1 MRQDLELEAIIE
13 DYLNG
18 KLTPEERVAFEQLR
32 SNDPMVDHKV
42 VAHKVFLE
50 SMAQYAHIV
59 KLKEQMDAAH
69 DHIDVVSLTEEL
81 KPHPS
86 KLVRLWRGSKSAVA
100 IAASFILLAMVSL
113 YSIQNNNKQAGTFE
127 AMSQDMAQIKRSQ
140 SGLIRDIKSIK
151 TDNRNSNTGSRPRFG
166 GSGFAI
172 SGNGYIVTNYHV
184 VRGADSIHVQNS
196 KGSYKVQSI
205 YTDPVNDIAILKI
218 NDKSFDN
225 LPSLPYTIKK
235 GTSGLGEAVFTL
247 GFPKDDIVLGDGY
260 VSSKNGIN
268 GDTLAYQV
276 AIPVN
281 PGNSGGPLLDN
292 SGNIVGI
299 INGKENKTDG
309 ATFAVKSKYIMEAL
323 NAIPQDSLSRRV
335 SYGKKSLLKG
345 MKRNKQ
351 VEKMQD
357 YVFMIKVYNNN

>member
-1 MRQDLELEAIIE
+1 MRQDIELEAIIE

-50 SMAQYAHIV
+50 SMAQYAHV
-59 KLKEQMDAAH
+59 VRLKEQMDMAH
-69 DHIDVVSLTEEL
+69 SQIDVAALAEDL
-81 KPHPS
+81 RPHPS
-86 KLVRLWRGSKSAVA
+86 KLIKFWRNNRSAVA

-113 YSIQNNNKQAGTFE
+113 YSIQSNNKQAGTFE
-127 AMSQDMAQIKRSQ
+127 AMSQDLAQVKRSQ
-140 SGLIRDIKSIK
+140 NTLIRDIK
-151 TDNRNSNTGSRPRFG
+151 NREASNKSNNNNKARFG
-166 GSGFAI
+166 GTGFAI
-172 SGNGYIVTNYHV
+172 SGNGYIITNYHV
-184 VRGADSIHVQNS
+184 VRGADSVYVQNN
-196 KGSYKVQSI
+196 KGASYKVKSF
-205 YTDPVNDIAILKI
+205 YNDPVNDIAILKI
-218 NDKSFDN
+218 NDKSFEN
-225 LPSLPYTIKK
+225 LSSLPYNIKK
-235 GTSGLGEAVFTL
+235 GMSGIGEAVFTL

-260 VSSKNGIN
+260 VSSRTGIN

-292 SGNIVGI
+292 NGNIVGI

-335 SYGKKSLLKG
+335 SYGKKSTLKG
-345 MKRNKQ
+345 LKRNKQ

>member
-18 KLTPEERVAFEQLR
+18 KLSPEERVAFEQLR
-32 SNDPMVDHKV
+32 SNDQMVDHKV

-50 SMAQYAHIV
+50 SMNQYANIV

-69 DHIDVVSLTEEL
+69 LQIDVPSLAEEL
-81 KPHPS
+81 RPHPS
-86 KLVRLWRGSKSAVA
+86 KVIKLWRNNRSAVA

-113 YSIQNNNKQAGTFE
+113 YSIQSNNKQAGSFE
-127 AMSQDMAQIKRSQ
+127 AMSKDMAKLRITQNT
-140 SGLIRDIKSIK
+140 LIRDIKSRK
-151 TDNRNSNTGSRPRFG
+151 ADNTNANAKPASFG
-166 GSGFAI
+166 GTGFAI

-184 VRGADSIHVQNS
+184 VRGADSVYVQNS
-196 KGSYKVQSI
+196 KGSYKVKSF
-205 YTDPVNDIAILKI
+205 YNDPVNDIAILKI

-225 LPSLPYTIKK
+225 LPTLPYNIKK
-235 GTSGLGEAVFTL
+235 GVSSVGETVYTL

-260 VSSKNGIN
+260 VSSKTGIN

-323 NAIPQDSLSRRV
+323 NAIPQDSLSKRI
-335 SYGKKSLLKG
+335 SYGKKSVLRG
-345 MKRNKQ
+345 MKRDMQ
-351 VEKMQD
+351 VKKMQD

>member
-18 KLTPEERVAFEQLR
+18 KLTPEERIAFEKLR

-42 VAHKVFLE
+42 VAHKAFLE
-50 SMAQYAHIV
+50 SMEQYAHIV

-69 DHIDVVSLTEEL
+69 SQIDVAVLAEEL

-86 KLVRLWRGSKSAVA
+86 KLIRLWRNNRSAVA

-113 YSIQNNNKQAGTFE
+113 YSIQSNNKQAGSFE
-127 AMSQDMAQIKRSQ
+127 AMSQDLAQMKKSQ

-151 TDNRNSNTGSRPRFG
+151 TDNATGNKPSFG

-184 VRGADSIHVQNS
+184 VRGADSVHVQNG

-225 LPSLPYTIKK
+225 LPSLPYSIKK
-235 GTSGLGEAVFTL
+235 GTSSVGETVFTL
-247 GFPKDDIVLGDGY
+247 GFPKDEIVLGDGY
-260 VSSKNGIN
+260 VASRNGIN

-323 NAIPQDSLSRRV
+323 NAIPQDSLSKRV
-335 SYGKKSLLKG
+335 SYGKKSILRGL
-345 MKRNKQ
+345 KRNKQ